1 MPHALGR
8 KDPRGCAFNFL
19 ELTKHMAVGANEV
32 LPKLWKLTMKCCHIC
47 IWSLAFT
54 ILKTHHS
61 MEDGDLTMA
70 NRVHKISSIVGGML
84 FVADNLYIHTAW
96 HLATAIG
103 VSTCNML
110 LEQCFRSNAK
120 EIDFIKVTP
129 KTTTMALL
137 MEKASLYCTKWRQ

>member
-1 MPHALGR
+1 MCLCEINELDKTLHHQIRSHFLKMSRGSLCASHESIR
-8 KDPRGCAFNFL
+8 KSDAHKVVCPMLSEG
-19 ELTKHMAVGANEV
+19 K
-32 LPKLWKLTMKCCHIC
+32 IQ
-47 IWSLAFT
+47 
-54 ILKTHHS
+54 
-61 MEDGDLTMA
+61 DLTMA